1 MQSKCRDSPPRQN
14 RTPGPFGGHVRGGK
28 SYNSQRPPQRYYDY
42 PVPHTAV
49 IDRGERGGYDVVS
62 AYNPKS
68 DYDSNSYH
76 REALQFEIANVEM

>member
-1 MQSKCRDSPPRQN
+1 
-14 RTPGPFGGHVRGGK
+14 
-28 SYNSQRPPQRYYDY
+28 
-42 PVPHTAV
+42 VPHTAV